1 MSGATDRLV
10 SLANEVR
17 RACLD
22 AALDAYEDGGIQGLC
37 EQGRW
42 ELVVQR
48 LRSLDVD
55 GIVRGWEEVD
65 DAERSTGA
73 GESS

>member
-1 MSGATDRLV
+1 MV
-10 SLANEVR
+10 SLADEVR

-73 GESS
+73 GEAS